1 MWFQREIE
9 ISVKIPHLT
18 RRQLVFFVFREA
30 EKRNVFSCAFH
41 AVERA
46 QKNTEPLTS
55 QLQIYRSL
63 NICITFFEQPK
74 PFFVGI
80 KKKIEHVEPQKFEFG
95 SSLCTSWLRFSFRY
109 IYDAVGFGISFEYF
123 LLKQHFKRK
132 LQTLARKVLKL
143 IMHR

>member
-1 MWFQREIE
+1 MKLKNFPHIQQCVEKKRFQREIE

-63 NICITFFEQPK
+63 NICITFFEHPK
-74 PFFVGI
+74 PFFLSGLK
-80 KKKIEHVEPQKFEFG
+80 KKKIEHVEPQKFKFG
-95 SSLCTSWLRFSFRY
+95 SSL
-109 IYDAVGFGISFEYF
+109 
-123 LLKQHFKRK
+123 
-132 LQTLARKVLKL
+132 
-143 IMHR
+143 

>member
-1 MWFQREIE
+1 MKLKSFPHIQQCVEKKRFQREIE

-80 KKKIEHVEPQKFEFG
+80 KKKSNMLNLKNSNLVHHYE
-95 SSLCTSWLRFSFRY
+95 LLDY
-109 IYDAVGFGISFEYF
+109 AF
-123 LLKQHFKRK
+123 LLGIFTTQ
-132 LQTLARKVLKL
+132 LGLASHLN
-143 IMHR
+143 IFF

>member
-1 MWFQREIE
+1 MKSFQHNNNVWKKKRFRREIE

-80 KKKIEHVEPQKFEFG
+80 KKKSNMLNLKNSNLVHHYA
-95 SSLCTSWLRFSFRY
+95 LLDY
-109 IYDAVGFGISFEYF
+109 AF
-123 LLKQHFKRK
+123 LLGILRRSWVWH
-132 LQTLARKVLKL
+132 L
-143 IMHR
+143 I